1 MRFRTFHLPAAL
13 ACILFSASAHA
24 GPCDAHFTFDG
35 NLSDASG
42 NGYDGMLIGPGGK
55 SLPGTAP
62 SYGEGKNGQA
72 LKLNGSYAV
81 RAPVD
86 LAMEGCPQVTIS
98 AWVKF
103 ENASAKGFEYILS
116 SGRNGPALTREGTHF
131 NARGGAGHY
140 RARNALR
147 GGNWQFIAAAIDY
160 STGLMTVYWGNR
172 SYEQKIGTAGTK
184 QMDIWIG
191 AVGDNLSMSVKAGSV
206 DDVRVVG
213 SILSAEQIKQI
224 KLGVPGAAR
233 PAQIPGDQYDPR
245 ALPGDQYDPA
255 QLPGDQYEPAQLP
268 GDQYDP
274 RALPG
279 DQYDPAQLPGD
290 QYDPAQLPGDQYE
303 PAQLPGDQ
311 YDPRALPG
319 DQYDPAQ
326 LPGDQYDPA
335 QLPGD
340 QYDPAQLP
348 GDQYEPAQLPGDQ
361 YDPRALPGDQYDPAQ
376 IPGDR
381 AVIINH
387 EEQYSA
393 PVLGDGTNATD
404 AEKRIM
410 MGQTDSL
417 PGSGNLDGSSD
428 TPTSVLPGGS
438 RGTDLSGNESLQ
450 QAVDENAPPDITYDS
465 EEEGEAA
472 AAAAAGRLA
481 LEETSIQNQFENELP
496 DGAPTGLGRISPLAG
511 SLGRFVDRFD
521 LNTEFLI
528 GIKLEL
534 FGACDIALLPTSGSW
549 VNDKF
554 CVPTAGKNSGE
565 RMRLSSANVSRLDA
579 CISGD
584 HIIHFG
590 ISGSTTDDNG
600 NYWLQQNGSNSC
612 ITTPTSLPSGQTSV
626 AQLHITTCEDDE
638 WATGVVVHSVFEV
651 GGESAG
657 YPDEMTHRAIT
668 GLQLV
673 CRAAK

>member
-213 SILSAEQIKQI
+213 STLSAEQIKQI

-245 ALPGDQYDPA
+245 A
-255 QLPGDQYEPAQLP
+255 
-268 GDQYDP
+268 
-274 RALPG
+274 
-279 DQYDPAQLPGD
+279 
-290 QYDPAQLPGDQYE
+290 
-303 PAQLPGDQ
+303 
-311 YDPRALPG
+311 
-319 DQYDPAQ
+319 
-326 LPGDQYDPA
+326 
-335 QLPGD
+335 LPGD

>member
-55 SLPGTAP
+55 SLPGTEP

-72 LKLNGSYAV
+72 LQLNGSYAV

-103 ENASAKGFEYILS
+103 DDDSAKGFEYILS
-116 SGRNGPALTREGTHF
+116 SGRNGPALAREGTHF

-160 STGLMTVYWGNR
+160 SKGLMTVYWGNR
-172 SYEQKIGTAGTK
+172 SYEQKIGTVGTK
-184 QMDIWIG
+184 ELDIWIG

-206 DDVRVVG
+206 DDVRVFGQV
-213 SILSAEQIKQI
+213 LTADQIKQL
-224 KLGVPGAAR
+224 KLGVAGAAR
-233 PAQIPGDQYDPR
+233 PTQIPGDQFEPAQIPGDQF
-245 ALPGDQYDPA
+245 
-255 QLPGDQYEPAQLP
+255 E
-268 GDQYDP
+268 
-274 RALPG
+274 
-279 DQYDPAQLPGD
+279 
-290 QYDPAQLPGDQYE
+290 
-303 PAQLPGDQ
+303 
-311 YDPRALPG
+311 
-319 DQYDPAQ
+319 
-326 LPGDQYDPA
+326 
-335 QLPGD
+335 
-340 QYDPAQLP
+340 
-348 GDQYEPAQLPGDQ
+348 
-361 YDPRALPGDQYDPAQ
+361 PAQ
-376 IPGDR
+376 IPGDQFEPTQIPGDQFEPAQIPGDQFEPTQIPGDQFDQA
-381 AVIINH
+381 AVVNH

-404 AEKRIM
+404 AEQRIM
-410 MGQTDSL
+410 MGQTGSL
-417 PGSGNLDGSSD
+417 PGFGNLDGSSD
-428 TPTSVLPGGS
+428 TPTSLMPGGS

-472 AAAAAGRLA
+472 AAAAAERRA

-534 FGACDIALLPTSGSW
+534 FSACDIALLPTSGSW

-565 RMRLSSANVSRLDA
+565 RMRLSSANISRLDA

-612 ITTPTSLPSGQTSV
+612 ITTPTSLPFGQTSV

-638 WATGVVVHSVFEV
+638 WATGVVVHSVYEV